1 MSYLSGK
8 TVLLT
13 GGTGSFGKAM
23 VKRLLADNEINKL
36 IIFSRDELKQFE
48 MQEVYD
54 SPKLRYF
61 IGDVRDYSRLK
72 LAVEGVDAI
81 IHAAA
86 MKQIPASEYNP
97 MEAIKTNIL
106 GAENIVN
113 IAIEKNVEKIIALS
127 TDKAANPANL
137 YGATKLCSDKLMVA
151 GNILAGAKKTKFSVV
166 RYGNVLGSRGSVIP
180 FFKERAKTGIIPITD
195 EKMTRF
201 WLTIEDGVQFVLDSF
216 ERMIGGEI
224 FVPKIPSFKV
234 TDVAKV
240 VCPGVPTEI
249 IGIRPGEK
257 LHEVMI
263 TEDDAQN
270 TLEFENYYAIIS
282 PTLGFGTSYPI
293 EGKKVPTDFRFSSDN
308 NEFWHTEES
317 FLHLIKK
324 HGLLD

>member
-1 MSYLSGK
+1 MSYLKGK
-8 TVLLT
+8 TVLVT

-23 VKRLLADNEINKL
+23 VKRLLNDDEIRKL
-36 IIFSRDELKQFE
+36 IVFSRDELKQFE
-48 MQEVYD
+48 MQEVFN
-54 SPKLRYF
+54 SSKLRYF
-61 IGDVRDYSRLK
+61 LGDVRDYQRLK
-72 LAVEGVDAI
+72 RATDGVNVI

-113 IAIEKNVEKIIALS
+113 IAIENKIEKVIALS

-151 GNILAGAKKTKFSVV
+151 GNILSGTSKTRFSVV

-180 FFKERAKTGIIPITD
+180 FFQERSKSGKIPITD
-195 EKMTRF
+195 ERMTRF
-201 WLTIEDGVQFVLDSF
+201 WLTIEDGVQFVLDSL

-240 VCPGVPTEI
+240 VSPGVPTQI

-263 TEDDAQN
+263 TEDDALH
-270 TLEFENYYAIIS
+270 TLEFEGFYAILS
-282 PTLGFGTSYPI
+282 PTLSFHAEYPGD
-293 EGKKVPTDFRFSSDN
+293 GKKVSSNFKFSSDN
-308 NEFWHTEES
+308 NKLWHTHES
-317 FLHLIKK
+317 FKNLLIEN
-324 HGLLD
+324 GLID